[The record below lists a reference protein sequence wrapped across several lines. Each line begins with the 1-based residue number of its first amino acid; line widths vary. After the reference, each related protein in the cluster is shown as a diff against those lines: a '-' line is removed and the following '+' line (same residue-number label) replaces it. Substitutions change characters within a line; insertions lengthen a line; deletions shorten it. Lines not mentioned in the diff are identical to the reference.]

1 MSILRK
7 LLVGVSVLTLLLAGC
22 MSHEYADKI
31 DKAVKLQEKS
41 NKNCQNDSGDEVKHF
56 DKKDANIYVFDK
68 GKYVVL
74 EYKPLSDD
82 AEARYYTY
90 EFKDKKHIIIKTLM
104 QKHTTNLMSL
114 TTKKRIC
121 INRFRKRRNDEKINR
136 IIDDFMYSFAL
147 WLLRSNG
154 LSKAF

>member
-1 MSILRK
+1 M
-7 LLVGVSVLTLLLAGC
+7 
-22 MSHEYADKI
+22 
-31 DKAVKLQEKS
+31 
-41 NKNCQNDSGDEVKHF
+41 
-56 DKKDANIYVFDK
+56 FDK

-114 TTKKRIC
+114 TIKKRIC

-136 IIDDFMYSFAL
+136 IIDDFMYGFAIQ
-147 WLLRSNG
+147 LLRSNG
-154 LSKAF
+154 LQSILIIANL

>member
-1 MSILRK
+1 M
-7 LLVGVSVLTLLLAGC
+7 
-22 MSHEYADKI
+22 
-31 DKAVKLQEKS
+31 
-41 NKNCQNDSGDEVKHF
+41 
-56 DKKDANIYVFDK
+56 FDK

-114 TTKKRIC
+114 TI
-121 INRFRKRRNDEKINR
+121 RREYVLIVLGKGETMKN
-136 IIDDFMYSFAL
+136 
-147 WLLRSNG
+147 
-154 LSKAF
+154 

>member
-1 MSILRK
+1 M
-7 LLVGVSVLTLLLAGC
+7 
-22 MSHEYADKI
+22 
-31 DKAVKLQEKS
+31 
-41 NKNCQNDSGDEVKHF
+41 
-56 DKKDANIYVFDK
+56 FDK

-121 INRFRKRRNDEKINR
+121 INRFRKRRNDEKLIGLLM
-136 IIDDFMYSFAL
+136 ILCMVLLYSCSGPMDSPKH
-147 WLLRSNG
+147 SNN
-154 LSKAF
+154 SKPVVVIYGDYKCPYCKKQKIA